1 MKLYQG
7 TQFQIIKLLE
17 PFATKGNAISKPVVC
32 FTSNYCMALLYIWK
46 RSYKWVAFSE
56 NEEGIVVFTEHYDN
70 MMFDFY
76 NDLSGSIY
84 QCDGDNPAITPT
96 HMKGVYTSD
105 IAVPVEKE
113 MRIENVYAE
122 IIKQELLGN
131 IIIQRYN
138 HLSAYDKD
146 KIFNQ
151 TVRAIHLQKMLIPS
165 DYVHQQNMVDFVQA
179 HFSKAWEAASK
190 MSDEE
195 IKQMIREWRESLQK

>member
-1 MKLYQG
+1 
-7 TQFQIIKLLE
+7 
-17 PFATKGNAISKPVVC
+17 
-32 FTSNYCMALLYIWK
+32 MALLYIWK

-70 MMFDFY
+70 MMFVFY

-122 IIKQELLGN
+122 IIKQEL
-131 IIIQRYN
+131 
-138 HLSAYDKD
+138 
-146 KIFNQ
+146 
-151 TVRAIHLQKMLIPS
+151 
-165 DYVHQQNMVDFVQA
+165 
-179 HFSKAWEAASK
+179 
-190 MSDEE
+190 
-195 IKQMIREWRESLQK
+195 